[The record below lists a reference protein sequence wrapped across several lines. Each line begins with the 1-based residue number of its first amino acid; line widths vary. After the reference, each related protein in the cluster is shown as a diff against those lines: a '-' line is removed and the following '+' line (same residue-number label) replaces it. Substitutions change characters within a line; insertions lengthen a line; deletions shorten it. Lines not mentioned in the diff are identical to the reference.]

1 MKLITSNQ
9 ELVVGRRYLCRSK
22 HHYSGRSI
30 EKPEILEVGLSSGW
44 RYLGPNKIWA
54 IDEHD
59 KIMSYVGY
67 IRIHYEAI
75 KRLPNIRLEEVVKLE
90 KAFPH
95 ASTYYGIPTI
105 KEDYIINSQ
114 ALEKWDIIGP
124 LPDIK
129 EEILNAFF
137 NYPELLKLTEKPF
150 LVCKDG
156 SVSLMTEET
165 SNFGAMWEL
174 VHDVQTAEMLHN
186 TIIDEGIHPSI
197 APKTAPTEL
206 INKANERYKKSSDDF
221 YTSTW
226 KMLEKFS
233 QKTMQVDEPG
243 VATAVSDEIKRCL
256 FCVKELKYNCPR
268 LGHHGGYVHK
278 DTGKLECEPPEDED
292 KYGFVTTTLCGDKL
306 GKQVR
311 LTEKKHNQFGYYKE
325 GSILTIADFHE
336 KHGYC
341 AGVLTDVKHEYPIS
355 DLYSVRPVYETI
367 VTIGWSGFDFID

>member
-9 ELVVGRRYLCRSK
+9 DLLVGRHFLCRK
-22 HHYSGRSI
+22 KNKNPNGLF
-30 EKPEILEVGLSSGW
+30 EKPEILEVGLFFNGW

-59 KIMSYVGY
+59 KIMSHEGHT
-67 IRIHYEAI
+67 RIHAEVI

-124 LPDIK
+124 LPAIK

-137 NYPELLKLTEKPF
+137 DYPELLKLTNKPIQIF
-150 LVCKDG
+150 NGGAIGLMVRDG
-156 SVSLMTEET
+156 QEAEDEQ
-165 SNFGAMWEL
+165 WEFIQ
-174 VHDVQTAEMLHN
+174 DVQTAEVLYN
-186 TIIDEGIHPSI
+186 TIIEEGIHPSI
-197 APKTAPTEL
+197 VPKTTLTEL
-206 INKANERYKKSSDDF
+206 VNKANERYKKSSDNF

-292 KYGFVTTTLCGDKL
+292 KYGFVTTTSCGDKL

-341 AGVLTDVKHEYPIS
+341 AGVLTDVKHEYPTDKPI
-355 DLYSVRPVYETI
+355 YETI
-367 VTIGWSGFDFID
+367 VTIGRSGFDFID